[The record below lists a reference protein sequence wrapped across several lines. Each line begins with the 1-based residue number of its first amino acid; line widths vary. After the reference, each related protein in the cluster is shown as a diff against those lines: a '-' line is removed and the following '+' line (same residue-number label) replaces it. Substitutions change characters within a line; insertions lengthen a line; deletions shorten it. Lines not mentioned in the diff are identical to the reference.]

1 MHSVRPTY
9 KLSRPNLPVR
19 PRVSLRPRGRSCRAG
34 RHDTDARPT
43 GTKTVGGEAGNGVF
57 ALMTLNVLVFL
68 ADKVLH
74 VPHMTALY
82 LHHSHPVWWQW
93 VTHLFAHANLQHL
106 SNNLFFLLV
115 FGRFV
120 EDTEGAGGVVAV
132 YLLCGLGAGLAS
144 FLLSSRA
151 TVSVGASGAIFGLF
165 ATSVL
170 LRLTSFNWRRLLESL
185 VLGQFVVQQVLGEV
199 KAQLGGGSL
208 MAGGLKVSH
217 LAHLGG
223 ALAGVLLVAL
233 LTRVPAPPNST
244 QLPP

>member
-1 MHSVRPTY
+1 
-9 KLSRPNLPVR
+9 
-19 PRVSLRPRGRSCRAG
+19 
-34 RHDTDARPT
+34 
-43 GTKTVGGEAGNGVF
+43 
-57 ALMTLNVLVFL
+57 
-68 ADKVLH
+68 
-74 VPHMTALY
+74 MTALY

-233 LTRVPAPPNST
+233 LTRVPAPPNSA